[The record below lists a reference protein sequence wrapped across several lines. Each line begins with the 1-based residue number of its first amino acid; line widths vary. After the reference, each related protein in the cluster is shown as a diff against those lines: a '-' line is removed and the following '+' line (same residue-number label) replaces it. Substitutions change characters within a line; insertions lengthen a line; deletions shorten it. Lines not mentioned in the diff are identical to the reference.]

1 MAKLE
6 PLSAQERD
14 FAAEHHSLIYKFLHT
29 NKYSI
34 DEMYGVAVFGYLKG
48 VQVYLNRQDLKAKYA
63 FTVIA
68 WYYMRAEMENHY
80 NRSNALK
87 RMPPGGI
94 LSLDAIN
101 TSTEDFYNLVSDG
114 TMEDAVVEAEVI
126 ERLIQCF
133 PQIQRNI
140 LKCKLDGMNN
150 REICKELGI
159 LDGKFYREMNK
170 IKATAE
176 RLIGRRKDK

>member
-1 MAKLE
+1 MARLE
-6 PLSAQERD
+6 PLTTQERD
-14 FAAEHHSLIYKFLHT
+14 FAADHHSLIYKFLHV
-29 NKYSI
+29 NQYSI

-48 VQVYLNRQDLKAKYA
+48 VQVYLNRPDLKAKYE

-140 LKCKLDGMNN
+140 LRCKLKGLSN
-150 REICKELGI
+150 REVCRALDICESRY
-159 LDGKFYREMNK
+159 YREFNR

-176 RLIGRRKDK
+176 RIIGRKSA